1 MQRVRPHV
9 RGVRA
14 GLLAVLLTLAAF
26 SASASADED
35 SKIVIYD
42 EIFST
47 SGPVWIS
54 VSCLKVGCPGME
66 LVIWSDGVEE
76 SHEDPHLVQW
86 SGQVE
91 GNVSWQLLVD
101 SGTEANDLST
111 EVILSRMD
119 EWTEHADLPNIVPP
133 PGSQGEYPLINT
145 TSPCQLHFCGA
156 IDLLSEGVLYVGALE
171 NQSDK
176 DAVMVVGDPGDVI
189 LLNSL
194 RGPSEIRIEIW
205 QRGDESKS
213 LVDTI
218 ERTEMEHYFEYPT
231 QGELWVRLVHSAE
244 EDYSPYEFE
253 IIRYDDASE
262 APDGGELTNPWS
274 HGEALPFYGDSSLLY
289 HGHLAASD
297 SQGDSLLIASGA
309 KMVLEPFCS
318 FTDIVSVE
326 IVLHQ
331 MDGSSLAVGS
341 GCAEE
346 FETTEQTVSVEFG
359 LTTQGRTAAWSI
371 MLRSLEPGDGSLIG
385 DAPDAVW
392 ELEGLDSRWQVLS
405 LGAATIEGSL
415 DAFDTTDVFA
425 FSVIEENGSYVRVQR
440 IGDSSVIFT
449 LMTLDQET
457 GEVVNSTDGSMMIVQ
472 PGVHALRI
480 DWGQDMIQGEGTEE
494 YEFSLPYNGPYEPIE
509 DEFVDLSDRAR
520 GFYMFAGFML
530 LTPLMVVLWWNRAAI
545 FSGAPLASDIEEH
558 ERRRLRR
565 LRERLS
571 VALSAE
577 SIDEGEIEYSLKQLG
592 DSPWRA
598 VAQDWG
604 EPLLRHMTE
613 QVEICVWKISEGD
626 AVLLIGIRVSEVPW
640 EMAAMRI
647 HAPEGARV
655 GISSISPRRLFQE
668 DEIFLDTLSAGSRV
682 FLSLAL
688 EGSPTSL
695 GFQLSGLVAGEPLA
709 ATPNRALDWG
719 ESE

>member
-1 MQRVRPHV
+1 VQRVRPHV

>member
-1 MQRVRPHV
+1 M
-9 RGVRA
+9 A
-14 GLLAVLLTLAAF
+14 ALLALAAF
-26 SASASADED
+26 SASVSADED
-35 SKIVIYD
+35 SKVVLSD
-42 EIFST
+42 EEFST
-47 SGPVWIS
+47 SGPVWIG
-54 VSCLKVGCPGME
+54 VSCLKVGCQGME
-66 LVIWSDGVEE
+66 LVVWADGVEE
-76 SHEDPHLVQW
+76 RHEDPHLVEW
-86 SGQVE
+86 SGWVE

-101 SGTEANDLST
+101 SGTESGDLGT

-119 EWTEHADLPNIVPP
+119 EWTEHEDLPNIVPP
-133 PGSQGEYPLINT
+133 PGSQGEYPRINT
-145 TSPCQLHFCGA
+145 TSPCQLHSCAA

-176 DAVMVVGDPGDVI
+176 DAVMVVGDPGDVM

-194 RGPSEIRIEIW
+194 RGPSEIGIEIW
-205 QRGDESKS
+205 HRDEELKS

-218 ERTEMEHYFEYPT
+218 ERTEMGHYFEYPA
-231 QGELWVRLVHSAE
+231 QGELWIRLVHSAE
-244 EDYSPYEFE
+244 DDYSPYEFE
-253 IIRYDDASE
+253 IVRYDDDTE
-262 APDGGELTNPWS
+262 APGAGELSNPWS
-274 HGEALPFYGDSSLLY
+274 HGEALPFYGESSLLY

-309 KMVLEPFCS
+309 KMKLEPLCS

-346 FETTEQTVSVEFG
+346 FETTAQTVSVEFG

-371 MLRSLEPGDGSLIG
+371 MLKSLKPSDGALIG
-385 DAPDAVW
+385 DAPDMVW
-392 ELEGLDSRWQVLS
+392 ELGGPDFRWQVLS

-415 DAFDTTDVFA
+415 DVFDTTDVFA
-425 FSVIEENGSYVRVQR
+425 FSVTEENGSYVRIQR
-440 IGDSSVIFT
+440 IGDSPVTFT

-457 GEVVNSTDGSMMIVQ
+457 GEVVNSTDGSMMIVP
-472 PGVHALRI
+472 PGMHALMI
-480 DWGQDMIQGEGTEE
+480 EWGQGMGQAEGTGE
-494 YEFSLPYNGPYEPIE
+494 YQFSLPYNGPYEPVE
-509 DEFVDLSDRAR
+509 NEFVDLSHKAR

-530 LTPLMVVLWWNRAAI
+530 LTPLLMVLWWNRAAI
-545 FSGAPLASDIEEH
+545 FSGAPLASDIEKH

-565 LRERLS
+565 LRERLAE
-571 VALSAE
+571 ALSAE
-577 SIDEGEIEYSLKQLG
+577 SIDEREIEYSLKQLG

-598 VAQDWG
+598 VIQDWG

-613 QVEICVWKISEGD
+613 QVEICVWRISEGD
-626 AVLLIGIRVSEVPW
+626 AVLLLGIRVAEVPW
-640 EMAAMRI
+640 ELAAMRI
-647 HAPEGARV
+647 HAPEGAKV
-655 GISSISPRRLFQE
+655 GISSVSPSRLFQD

-688 EGSPTSL
+688 EGGPTSL
-695 GFQLSGLVAGEPLA
+695 GFQLSGLVGGEPLA

>member
-1 MQRVRPHV
+1 VQRVRPHV

-494 YEFSLPYNGPYEPIE
+494 YE
-509 DEFVDLSDRAR
+509 R
-520 GFYMFAGFML
+520 GRVRRPVRQGQR
-530 LTPLMVVLWWNRAAI
+530 VL
-545 FSGAPLASDIEEH
+545 H
-558 ERRRLRR
+558 VRRLH
-565 LRERLS
+565 
-571 VALSAE
+571 AA
-577 SIDEGEIEYSLKQLG
+577 
-592 DSPWRA
+592 DSSDGGA
-598 VAQDWG
+598 V
-604 EPLLRHMTE
+604 
-613 QVEICVWKISEGD
+613 VE
-626 AVLLIGIRVSEVPW
+626 
-640 EMAAMRI
+640 
-647 HAPEGARV
+647 
-655 GISSISPRRLFQE
+655 
-668 DEIFLDTLSAGSRV
+668 
-682 FLSLAL
+682 
-688 EGSPTSL
+688 
-695 GFQLSGLVAGEPLA
+695 
-709 ATPNRALDWG
+709 
-719 ESE
+719 

>member
-1 MQRVRPHV
+1 VQRVRPHV

-176 DAVMVVGDPGDVI
+176 DAVMVVGDPGDVM

-205 QRGDESKS
+205 QRGGESKS

>member
-1 MQRVRPHV
+1 M
-9 RGVRA
+9 A
-14 GLLAVLLTLAAF
+14 ALLALAAF
-26 SASASADED
+26 SASVSADDD
-35 SKIVIYD
+35 SKVVLSD
-42 EIFST
+42 GEFST
-47 SGPVWIS
+47 SGPVWIG
-54 VSCLKVGCPGME
+54 VSCLKVGCQGME
-66 LVIWSDGVEE
+66 LVVWADGVEE
-76 SHEDPHLVQW
+76 RHEDPHLVEW
-86 SGQVE
+86 SGWVE

-101 SGTEANDLST
+101 SGTESGDLGT

-119 EWTEHADLPNIVPP
+119 EWTEHEDLPNIVPP
-133 PGSQGEYPLINT
+133 PGSQGEYPRINT
-145 TSPCQLHFCGA
+145 TSPCQLHLCDA

-176 DAVMVVGDPGDVI
+176 DAVMVVGDLGDVM

-194 RGPSEIRIEIW
+194 RGPSEIGIEIW
-205 QRGDESKS
+205 HRDDESKS

-218 ERTEMEHYFEYPT
+218 ERTEMGHYFEYPA
-231 QGELWVRLVHSAE
+231 QGELWIRLVHSAE
-244 EDYSPYEFE
+244 DDYSPYEFE
-253 IIRYDDASE
+253 IVRYDDDTE
-262 APDGGELTNPWS
+262 APGAGELSNPWS

-309 KMVLEPFCS
+309 KMKLEPFCS

-346 FETTEQTVSVEFG
+346 FETTAQTVSVEFG

-371 MLRSLEPGDGSLIG
+371 MLKSLKPSDGALIG
-385 DAPDAVW
+385 DAPDMVW
-392 ELEGLDSRWQVLS
+392 ELGGPDSRWQVLS

-415 DAFDTTDVFA
+415 DVFDTTDVFA
-425 FSVIEENGSYVRVQR
+425 FSVTEENGSYVRIQR
-440 IGDSSVIFT
+440 IGDSPVTFT

-457 GEVVNSTDGSMMIVQ
+457 GEVVNFTDGSMMIVP
-472 PGVHALRI
+472 PGMHALMI
-480 DWGQDMIQGEGTEE
+480 EWGQGMGQAEGTGE
-494 YEFSLPYNGPYEPIE
+494 YQFSLPYNGPYEPVE
-509 DEFVDLSDRAR
+509 NEFVDLSHKAR

-530 LTPLMVVLWWNRAAI
+530 LTPLLMVLWWNRAAI
-545 FSGAPLASDIEEH
+545 FSGAPLASDIEKH

-565 LRERLS
+565 LRERLAE
-571 VALSAE
+571 ALSAE

-598 VAQDWG
+598 VIQDWG

-613 QVEICVWKISEGD
+613 QVEICVWRISEGD
-626 AVLLIGIRVSEVPW
+626 AVLLLGIRVAEAPW
-640 EMAAMRI
+640 ELAAMRI
-647 HAPEGARV
+647 HAPEGAKV
-655 GISSISPRRLFQE
+655 GISSVSPSRLFQD

-688 EGSPTSL
+688 EGGPTSL
-695 GFQLSGLVAGEPLA
+695 GFQLSGLVGGDPLA

>member
-9 RGVRA
+9 RGVSA
-14 GLLAVLLTLAAF
+14 GLLAMLLTLAAF
-26 SASASADED
+26 SISVSAEED
-35 SKIVIYD
+35 SQIVIND
-42 EIFST
+42 ETFST

-76 SHEDPHLVQW
+76 SHEDPHLVEW
-86 SGQVE
+86 SGWVE

-119 EWTEHADLPNIVPP
+119 EWTEYTDLPNIVPP
-133 PGSQGEYPLINT
+133 PGGQGEYPLINT

-176 DAVMVVGDPGDVI
+176 DAVMIVGDPGDVV

-194 RGPSEIRIEIW
+194 RGPSEIHIEIW
-205 QRGDESKS
+205 QRGEELKS

-218 ERTEMEHYFEYPT
+218 ERTDMEHYFEYPT
-231 QGELWVRLVHSAE
+231 QGELWIRLVHSAE

-253 IIRYDDASE
+253 IIRYDDDSE

-274 HGEALPFYGDSSLLY
+274 HGEALPFYGESSLLY

-309 KMVLEPFCS
+309 KMMLEPFCS
-318 FTDIVSVE
+318 FTDIVSVG

-341 GCAEE
+341 DCAEE
-346 FETTEQTVSVEFG
+346 FETTEQTISVEFR
-359 LTTQGRTAAWSI
+359 LTTQDRTAAWSI
-371 MLRSLEPGDGSLIG
+371 MLKSLEPGDGSLIG
-385 DAPDAVW
+385 DAPDVVW
-392 ELEGLDSRWQVLS
+392 ELGGPDSRWQVLN
-405 LGAATIEGSL
+405 LEATVIKGSL
-415 DAFDTTDVFA
+415 DVYDTTDVFA
-425 FSVIEENGSYVRVQR
+425 FSVTEENGSYVRVQR
-440 IGDSSVIFT
+440 MGDSFAIFT

-457 GEVVNSTDGSMMIVQ
+457 GEVVNSTDGSMMIV
-472 PGVHALRI
+472 PSGVHALRI
-480 DWGQDMIQGEGTEE
+480 DWGQSMGQGESTG

-509 DEFVDLSDRAR
+509 DQFVDLSDRAS

-571 VALSAE
+571 EALSAE

-613 QVEICVWKISEGD
+613 QVEICVWKIREGD
-626 AVLLIGIRVSEVPW
+626 AVLLIGIRVAEVPW
-640 EMAAMRI
+640 ELAAMRI
-647 HAPEGARV
+647 HAPEGAKV
-655 GISSISPRRLFQE
+655 GISSISPSRLFQE

>member
-1 MQRVRPHV
+1 L
-9 RGVRA
+9 A
-14 GLLAVLLTLAAF
+14 ALLALAAF
-26 SASASADED
+26 SASVSADDD
-35 SKIVIYD
+35 SKVVLSD
-42 EIFST
+42 GEFST
-47 SGPVWIS
+47 SGPVWIG
-54 VSCLKVGCPGME
+54 VSCLKVGCQGME
-66 LVIWSDGVEE
+66 LVVWADGVEE
-76 SHEDPHLVQW
+76 RHEDPHLVEW
-86 SGQVE
+86 SGWVE

-101 SGTEANDLST
+101 SGTESGDLGT

-119 EWTEHADLPNIVPP
+119 EWTEHEDLPNIVPP
-133 PGSQGEYPLINT
+133 PGSQGEYPRINT
-145 TSPCQLHFCGA
+145 TSPCQLHSCAA

-176 DAVMVVGDPGDVI
+176 DAIMVVGDPGDVM

-194 RGPSEIRIEIW
+194 RGPSEIGVEIW
-205 QRGDESKS
+205 HRDEELKS

-218 ERTEMEHYFEYPT
+218 ERAEMGHYFEYPT
-231 QGELWVRLVHSAE
+231 QGDLWIRLVHSAE
-244 EDYSPYEFE
+244 DDYSPYEFE
-253 IIRYDDASE
+253 IVRYDDDTE
-262 APDGGELTNPWS
+262 APGAGELSNPWS
-274 HGEALPFYGDSSLLY
+274 HGEALPFYGESSLLY

-309 KMVLEPFCS
+309 KMKLEPLCS

-331 MDGSSLAVGS
+331 MDGSSLAIGS

-371 MLRSLEPGDGSLIG
+371 MLRSLEAGDGSLIG

-392 ELEGLDSRWQVLS
+392 ELGGPDSRWQVLS
-405 LGAATIEGSL
+405 LEAATIGGSL
-415 DAFDTTDVFA
+415 DASDTTDVFA
-425 FSVIEENGSYVRVQR
+425 FSVTEENGSYVRVQK
-440 IGDSSVIFT
+440 IGDSPVTFT

-457 GEVVNSTDGSMMIVQ
+457 GEVVNSTDGSMMIV
-472 PGVHALRI
+472 PLGVHALKI
-480 DWGQDMIQGEGTEE
+480 DWGQDIGQGEGTGE
-494 YEFSLPYNGPYEPIE
+494 YEFSLPYNGPYEPVE
-509 DEFVDLSDRAR
+509 NEFVDMSHEAR

-530 LTPLMVVLWWNRAAI
+530 LTPLLMVLWWNRAAI

-565 LRERLS
+565 LRERLA

-577 SIDEGEIEYSLKQLG
+577 SIDEREIEYSLKQLG

-598 VAQDWG
+598 VIQDWG

-613 QVEICVWKISEGD
+613 QVEICVWRISEGD
-626 AVLLIGIRVSEVPW
+626 AVLLLGIRVAEVPW
-640 EMAAMRI
+640 ELAAMRI
-647 HAPEGARV
+647 HAPEGAKV
-655 GISSISPRRLFQE
+655 GISSVSPSRLFQD

-688 EGSPTSL
+688 EGGPTSL
-695 GFQLSGLVAGEPLA
+695 GFQLSGLVGGEPLA

>member
-1 MQRVRPHV
+1 M
-9 RGVRA
+9 A
-14 GLLAVLLTLAAF
+14 ALLALAAF
-26 SASASADED
+26 SASVSADED
-35 SKIVIYD
+35 SRVVLSD
-42 EIFST
+42 EAFST

-54 VSCLKVGCPGME
+54 VSCLKVGCLGME
-66 LVIWSDGVEE
+66 LVVWTDGVEE
-76 SHEDPHLVQW
+76 SHEDSHLVEW
-86 SGQVE
+86 SGWVG

-101 SGTEANDLST
+101 SGTGSGDLRT

-119 EWTEHADLPNIVPP
+119 EWTEHDDLPNIVPP
-133 PGSQGEYPLINT
+133 PGSQGEYPRINT
-145 TSPCQLHFCGA
+145 ASPCQLHFCAA
-156 IDLLSEGVLYVGALE
+156 IDLISEGVLYVGALE

-176 DAVMVVGDPGDVI
+176 DAVMVVGDPGDVM

-194 RGPSEIRIEIW
+194 RGPSEIGIEIW
-205 QRGDESKS
+205 HRGEESKS

-218 ERTEMEHYFEYPT
+218 ERTEMGHYFEYPA
-231 QGELWVRLVHSAE
+231 QGELWIRLVHSGE

-253 IIRYDDASE
+253 IVRYDDDTE
-262 APDGGELTNPWS
+262 APDAGELSNPWS

-297 SQGDSLLIASGA
+297 SQGDSLLITSGA
-309 KMVLEPFCS
+309 KMMLEPFCS

-341 GCAEE
+341 GCADE

-359 LTTQGRTAAWSI
+359 LTTQGRTAAWTI

-385 DAPDAVW
+385 DAPDVVW
-392 ELEGLDSRWQVLS
+392 ELGGPDSRWQVLS
-405 LGAATIEGSL
+405 LGAATIRGSL
-415 DAFDTTDVFA
+415 RPGDTTDVFA
-425 FSVIEENGSYVRVQR
+425 FSITEENGSYVRIDR
-440 IGDSSVIFT
+440 IGDYSATFT
-449 LMTLDQET
+449 LMTLDQGT
-457 GEVVNSTDGSMMIVQ
+457 GEVVNSTGGSMMIVP
-472 PGVHALRI
+472 PGTHAL
-480 DWGQDMIQGEGTEE
+480 MIEGEGTME
-494 YEFSLPYNGPYEPIE
+494 YQFSLPYNGPYEPVE
-509 DEFVDLSDRAR
+509 NEFVDLSDRAR
-520 GFYMFAGFML
+520 GFYLFAGFML
-530 LTPLMVVLWWNRAAI
+530 LTPLMMVLWWNRAAI

-565 LRERLS
+565 LRERLAE
-571 VALSAE
+571 ALSAE

-598 VAQDWG
+598 VVQDWG

-613 QVEICVWKISEGD
+613 QVEICVWRISEGD
-626 AVLLIGIRVSEVPW
+626 AVLLLGIRVAEVPW
-640 EMAAMRI
+640 ELAAMRI
-647 HAPEGARV
+647 HAPEGAKV
-655 GISSISPRRLFQE
+655 GISSVSPSRLFQD

-688 EGSPTSL
+688 EGAPTSL
-695 GFQLSGLVAGEPLA
+695 GFQLSGLVGGEPLA

>member
-1 MQRVRPHV
+1 M
-9 RGVRA
+9 A
-14 GLLAVLLTLAAF
+14 ALLALAAF
-26 SASASADED
+26 SASVSADDD
-35 SKIVIYD
+35 SKVVLSD
-42 EIFST
+42 EEFST
-47 SGPVWIS
+47 SGPVWIG
-54 VSCLKVGCPGME
+54 VSCLKVGCQGME
-66 LVIWSDGVEE
+66 LVVWADGVEE
-76 SHEDPHLVQW
+76 RHEDPHLVEW
-86 SGQVE
+86 SGWVE

-101 SGTEANDLST
+101 SGTESGDLGT

-119 EWTEHADLPNIVPP
+119 EWTEHEDLPNIVPP
-133 PGSQGEYPLINT
+133 PGSQGEYPRINT
-145 TSPCQLHFCGA
+145 TSPCQLHSCAA

-176 DAVMVVGDPGDVI
+176 DAVMVVGDPGDVM

-194 RGPSEIRIEIW
+194 RGPSEIGVEIW
-205 QRGDESKS
+205 HRDEELKS

-218 ERTEMEHYFEYPT
+218 ERAEMGHYFEYPT
-231 QGELWVRLVHSAE
+231 QGDLWIRLVHSAE
-244 EDYSPYEFE
+244 DDYSPYEFE
-253 IIRYDDASE
+253 IVRYDDDTE
-262 APDGGELTNPWS
+262 APGAGELSNPWS

-309 KMVLEPFCS
+309 KMKLEPFCS

-346 FETTEQTVSVEFG
+346 FETTAQTVSVEFG

-371 MLRSLEPGDGSLIG
+371 MLKSLKPSDGALIG
-385 DAPDAVW
+385 DAPDMVW
-392 ELEGLDSRWQVLS
+392 ELGGPDFRWQVLS

-415 DAFDTTDVFA
+415 DVFDTTDVFA
-425 FSVIEENGSYVRVQR
+425 FSVTEENGSYVRIQR
-440 IGDSSVIFT
+440 IGDSPVTFT

-457 GEVVNSTDGSMMIVQ
+457 GEVVNSTDGSMMIVP
-472 PGVHALRI
+472 PGMHALMI
-480 DWGQDMIQGEGTEE
+480 EWGQGMGQAEGTGE
-494 YEFSLPYNGPYEPIE
+494 YQFSLPYNGPYEPVE
-509 DEFVDLSDRAR
+509 NEFVDLSHKAR

-530 LTPLMVVLWWNRAAI
+530 LTPLLMVLWWNRAAI
-545 FSGAPLASDIEEH
+545 FSGAPLASDIEKH

-565 LRERLS
+565 LRERLAE
-571 VALSAE
+571 ALSAE
-577 SIDEGEIEYSLKQLG
+577 SIDEREIEYSLKQLG

-598 VAQDWG
+598 VIQDWG

-613 QVEICVWKISEGD
+613 QVEICVWRISEGD
-626 AVLLIGIRVSEVPW
+626 AVLLLGIRVAEVPW
-640 EMAAMRI
+640 ELAAMRI
-647 HAPEGARV
+647 HAPEGAKV
-655 GISSISPRRLFQE
+655 GISSVSPSRLFQD

-688 EGSPTSL
+688 EGGPTNL
-695 GFQLSGLVAGEPLA
+695 GFQLSGLVGGEPLA

>member
-1 MQRVRPHV
+1 MT
-9 RGVRA
+9 A
-14 GLLAVLLTLAAF
+14 LLALAAF
-26 SASASADED
+26 SASVGADED
-35 SKIVIYD
+35 PRVVLRD
-42 EIFST
+42 EAFST
-47 SGPVWIS
+47 SGPVWIGI
-54 VSCLKVGCPGME
+54 SCLKVGCQGME
-66 LVIWSDGVEE
+66 LVVWADGVEE
-76 SHEDPHLVQW
+76 SHEDPHLVEW
-86 SGQVE
+86 SGWVE

-101 SGTEANDLST
+101 SGTESGDLGA

-119 EWTEHADLPNIVPP
+119 EWTEHDDLPNIVPP
-133 PGSQGEYPLINT
+133 PGSPGEYPQINT
-145 TSPCQLHFCGA
+145 TSPCQLHLCTA

-176 DAVMVVGDPGDVI
+176 DAVMVVGDHGDVM

-194 RGPSEIRIEIW
+194 RGPGEISIEIW
-205 QRGDESKS
+205 HRGEESKS

-218 ERTEMEHYFEYPT
+218 ERTEMGHYFEYPA
-231 QGELWVRLVHSAE
+231 QGELWIRLVHSVE

-253 IIRYDDASE
+253 IVRYDDDTE
-262 APDGGELTNPWS
+262 APDAGELSNPWS

-297 SQGDSLLIASGA
+297 SQGDSLLITSGA
-309 KMVLEPFCS
+309 KMMLEPFCS

-331 MDGSSLAVGS
+331 MDGSSLPVES
-341 GCAEE
+341 GCADE

-359 LTTQGRTAAWSI
+359 LTTQGRTAAWTI
-371 MLRSLEPGDGSLIG
+371 MLRSLKPGDGSLIG

-392 ELEGLDSRWQVLS
+392 EQGGPDSRWQVLS

-415 DAFDTTDVFA
+415 DVSDTTDVFA
-425 FSVIEENGSYVRVQR
+425 FSVTEENGSYVRVQR
-440 IGDSSVIFT
+440 IGDSPVTFT

-457 GEVVNSTDGSMMIVQ
+457 GEVVNSTDGSMMIVP
-472 PGVHALRI
+472 PGMHALIIER
-480 DWGQDMIQGEGTEE
+480 GQGMGQTEGTGE
-494 YEFSLPYNGPYEPIE
+494 YQFSLPYNGPYEPFE
-509 DEFVDLSDRAR
+509 NEFVDLSDRAR

-530 LTPLMVVLWWNRAAI
+530 LTPLLVVLWWNRAAI

-565 LRERLS
+565 LRERLAE
-571 VALSAE
+571 ALSAE
-577 SIDEGEIEYSLKQLG
+577 SIDEGGIEYSLKQLG

-613 QVEICVWKISEGD
+613 QVEICVWRISEGD
-626 AVLLIGIRVSEVPW
+626 AVLLLGIRVAEVPW
-640 EMAAMRI
+640 ELAAMRI
-647 HAPEGARV
+647 HSPEGAKV
-655 GISSISPRRLFQE
+655 GISSVSPSRLFQD

-688 EGSPTSL
+688 EGGPTSL
-695 GFQLSGLVAGEPLA
+695 GFQLSGLVGGEPLA

>member
-1 MQRVRPHV
+1 MQPGRPHM

-14 GLLAVLLTLAAF
+14 GLLAALLALAAF
-26 SASASADED
+26 SASVSADDD
-35 SKIVIYD
+35 SKVVLSD
-42 EIFST
+42 GEFST
-47 SGPVWIS
+47 SGPVWIG
-54 VSCLKVGCPGME
+54 VSCLKVGCQGME
-66 LVIWSDGVEE
+66 LVVWADGVEE
-76 SHEDPHLVQW
+76 RHEDPHLVEW
-86 SGQVE
+86 SGWVE

-101 SGTEANDLST
+101 SGTESGDLGT

-119 EWTEHADLPNIVPP
+119 EWTEHEDLPNIVPP
-133 PGSQGEYPLINT
+133 PGSQGEYPRINT
-145 TSPCQLHFCGA
+145 TSPCQLHSCAA

-176 DAVMVVGDPGDVI
+176 DAIMVVGDPGDVM

-194 RGPSEIRIEIW
+194 RGPSEIGVEIW
-205 QRGDESKS
+205 HRDEELKS

-218 ERTEMEHYFEYPT
+218 ERAEMGHYFEYPT
-231 QGELWVRLVHSAE
+231 QGDLWIRLVHSAE
-244 EDYSPYEFE
+244 DDYSPYEFE
-253 IIRYDDASE
+253 IVRYDDDTE
-262 APDGGELTNPWS
+262 APGAGELSNPWS
-274 HGEALPFYGDSSLLY
+274 HGEALPFYGESSLLY

-309 KMVLEPFCS
+309 KMKLEPFCS

-371 MLRSLEPGDGSLIG
+371 MLRSLEAGDGSLIG

-392 ELEGLDSRWQVLS
+392 ELGGPDSRWQVLS
-405 LGAATIEGSL
+405 LEAAIIGGSL
-415 DAFDTTDVFA
+415 DDFDTTDVFA
-425 FSVIEENGSYVRVQR
+425 FSVTEENGSYVRVQK
-440 IGDSSVIFT
+440 IGDSPVTFT

-457 GEVVNSTDGSMMIVQ
+457 GEVVNSTDGSMMIV
-472 PGVHALRI
+472 PLGVHALKI
-480 DWGQDMIQGEGTEE
+480 DWGQGIGQGEGTGE
-494 YEFSLPYNGPYEPIE
+494 YEFSLPYNGPYEPVE
-509 DEFVDLSDRAR
+509 NEFVDMSHEAR

-530 LTPLMVVLWWNRAAI
+530 LTPLLMVLWWNRAAI

-565 LRERLS
+565 LRERLA

-598 VAQDWG
+598 VVQDWG

-613 QVEICVWKISEGD
+613 QVEICVWRISEGD
-626 AVLLIGIRVSEVPW
+626 AVLLIGIRVADVPW
-640 EMAAMRI
+640 ELAAMRI
-647 HAPEGARV
+647 HAPEGAKV
-655 GISSISPRRLFQE
+655 GISSVSPSRLFQD
-668 DEIFLDTLSAGSRV
+668 DEIFLDTLSEGSRV

-695 GFQLSGLVAGEPLA
+695 GFQLSGLVGGEPLA

>member
-1 MQRVRPHV
+1 M
-9 RGVRA
+9 A
-14 GLLAVLLTLAAF
+14 ALLALAAF
-26 SASASADED
+26 SASVSADED
-35 SKIVIYD
+35 SRVVLSD
-42 EIFST
+42 EAFST

-66 LVIWSDGVEE
+66 LVVWADGVEE
-76 SHEDPHLVQW
+76 SHEDSHLVEW
-86 SGQVE
+86 SGWVE

-101 SGTEANDLST
+101 SGTGSGDLRT

-119 EWTEHADLPNIVPP
+119 EWTEHDDLPNIVPP
-133 PGSQGEYPLINT
+133 PGSQGEYPRINT
-145 TSPCQLHFCGA
+145 ASPCQLHFCGA
-156 IDLLSEGVLYVGALE
+156 IDLISEGVLYVGALE

-176 DAVMVVGDPGDVI
+176 DAVMVVGDPGDVM

-194 RGPSEIRIEIW
+194 RGPSEIGIEIW
-205 QRGDESKS
+205 HRGEESKS

-218 ERTEMEHYFEYPT
+218 ERTEMGHYFEYPA
-231 QGELWVRLVHSAE
+231 QGELWIRLVHSAE

-253 IIRYDDASE
+253 IVRYDDDTE
-262 APDGGELTNPWS
+262 APDAGELSNPWS

-309 KMVLEPFCS
+309 KMMLEPFCS

-341 GCAEE
+341 GCADE

-359 LTTQGRTAAWSI
+359 LTTQGRTAAWTI

-385 DAPDAVW
+385 DAPDVVW
-392 ELEGLDSRWQVLS
+392 ELGGPDSRWQVLS
-405 LGAATIEGSL
+405 LGAATIRGSL
-415 DAFDTTDVFA
+415 RPGDTTDVFA
-425 FSVIEENGSYVRVQR
+425 FSITEENGSYVRIDR
-440 IGDSSVIFT
+440 IGDYSATFT
-449 LMTLDQET
+449 LMTLDQGT
-457 GEVVNSTDGSMMIVQ
+457 GEVVNSTGGSMMIVP
-472 PGVHALRI
+472 PGTHAL
-480 DWGQDMIQGEGTEE
+480 MIEGEGTME
-494 YEFSLPYNGPYEPIE
+494 YQFSLPYNGPYEPVE
-509 DEFVDLSDRAR
+509 NEFVDLSDRAR
-520 GFYMFAGFML
+520 GFYLFAGFML
-530 LTPLMVVLWWNRAAI
+530 LTPLMMVLWWNRAAI

-565 LRERLS
+565 LRERLAE
-571 VALSAE
+571 ALSAE

-598 VAQDWG
+598 VVQDWG

-613 QVEICVWKISEGD
+613 QVEICVWRISEGD
-626 AVLLIGIRVSEVPW
+626 AVLLLGIRVAEVPW
-640 EMAAMRI
+640 ELAAMRI
-647 HAPEGARV
+647 HAPEGAKV
-655 GISSISPRRLFQE
+655 GISSVSPSRLFQD

-688 EGSPTSL
+688 EGDPTSL
-695 GFQLSGLVAGEPLA
+695 GFQLSGLVGGEPLA

>member
-1 MQRVRPHV
+1 M
-9 RGVRA
+9 
-14 GLLAVLLTLAAF
+14 LLALAAF
-26 SASASADED
+26 NASVSADED
-35 SKIVIYD
+35 SKIVLND

-66 LVIWSDGVEE
+66 LVIWSNGVEE
-76 SHEDPHLVQW
+76 SHEDPHLVEW
-86 SGQVE
+86 SGWVE

-101 SGTEANDLST
+101 SGTEAKDLST
-111 EVILSRMD
+111 EVILSRID
-119 EWTEHADLPNIVPP
+119 EWTEHDDLPNIVPS

-145 TSPCQLHFCGA
+145 TSPCQLHFCDA

-176 DAVMVVGDPGDVI
+176 DAIMVVGDPGDVM

-205 QRGDESKS
+205 QRGEESKS
-213 LVDTI
+213 LMDTI
-218 ERTEMEHYFEYPT
+218 ERTEMGHYFEYPA
-231 QGELWVRLVHSAE
+231 QGELWIRLVHSAE

-253 IIRYDDASE
+253 IIRYDDDSE
-262 APDGGELTNPWS
+262 APNGGELSNPWS

-309 KMVLEPFCS
+309 KMMLEPFCS

-326 IVLHQ
+326 IMLHQ
-331 MDGSSLAVGS
+331 MDGSRLAVDS

-371 MLRSLEPGDGSLIG
+371 MLISLEPGDGSLIG

-392 ELEGLDSRWQVLS
+392 ELGGPDSRWQVLS
-405 LGAATIEGSL
+405 LGAATIGGSL

-425 FSVIEENGSYVRVQR
+425 FSVTEENGSYVRVQR
-440 IGDSSVIFT
+440 IGESPVTFT
-449 LMTLDQET
+449 LMALNQET
-457 GEVVNSTDGSMMIVQ
+457 GEVVNSTDGSMMIVP
-472 PGVHALRI
+472 PGVHALRV
-480 DWGQDMIQGEGTEE
+480 DWGSGMGQGEGTGE
-494 YEFSLPYNGPYEPIE
+494 YQFSLPYNGPYEPIK

-520 GFYMFAGFML
+520 GFYMFAGFLL

-571 VALSAE
+571 EALSAE

-598 VAQDWG
+598 VSQDWG

-626 AVLLIGIRVSEVPW
+626 AVLLLGIRVAEVPW
-640 EMAAMRI
+640 ELAAMRI
-647 HAPEGARV
+647 HAPEGAKV
-655 GISSISPRRLFQE
+655 GISSISPRRLFQD

-688 EGSPTSL
+688 EGNPTSL
-695 GFQLSGLVAGEPLA
+695 GFQLSGLVGGEPLA
-709 ATPNRALDWG
+709 ATPNRALDWRG
-719 ESE
+719 SE

>member
-176 DAVMVVGDPGDVI
+176 DAVMVVGDPGDVM

-205 QRGDESKS
+205 QRGGESKS

-415 DAFDTTDVFA
+415 VAFDTTDVFA

-480 DWGQDMIQGEGTEE
+480 DWGQGMIQGEGTEE

-640 EMAAMRI
+640 ELAAMRI

>member
-1 MQRVRPHV
+1 L
-9 RGVRA
+9 A
-14 GLLAVLLTLAAF
+14 ALLALAAF
-26 SASASADED
+26 NASVSADEN
-35 SKIVIYD
+35 SGVVLRD
-42 EIFST
+42 EAFST
-47 SGPVWIS
+47 SGPVWIG

-66 LVIWSDGVEE
+66 LVVWADGIEE
-76 SHEDPHLVQW
+76 SHEDPHLVEW
-86 SGQVE
+86 SGWVE
-91 GNVSWQLLVD
+91 SNVSWQLLVD
-101 SGTEANDLST
+101 SGTESGDLGT
-111 EVILSRMD
+111 EVILSWMD
-119 EWTEHADLPNIVPP
+119 EWTEHDDLPNIVPP
-133 PGSQGEYPLINT
+133 PGSPGEYPQINT
-145 TSPCQLHFCGA
+145 TSPCQLHLCSA
-156 IDLLSEGVLYVGALE
+156 IDLISEGVLYVGALE

-176 DAVMVVGDPGDVI
+176 DAVMVIGDPGDVM

-194 RGPSEIRIEIW
+194 RGPSEISIEIW
-205 QRGDESKS
+205 HRGEESKS

-218 ERTEMEHYFEYPT
+218 ERTEMGHYFEYPA
-231 QGELWVRLVHSAE
+231 QGELWIRLVHSAE

-253 IIRYDDASE
+253 IVRYDDDTE
-262 APDGGELTNPWS
+262 APDEGELSNPWS

-309 KMVLEPFCS
+309 KMMLEPFCS

-331 MDGSSLAVGS
+331 MDGSSLAVTS
-341 GCAEE
+341 GCADE
-346 FETTEQTVSVEFG
+346 FETTDQTVSVEFG
-359 LTTQGRTAAWSI
+359 LTTQGRTAAWTI
-371 MLRSLEPGDGSLIG
+371 MLRSLGPSDGSLIG

-392 ELEGLDSRWQVLS
+392 GQGGPDSRWQVLS

-415 DAFDTTDVFA
+415 DVSDTTDVFA
-425 FSVIEENGSYVRVQR
+425 FLVAEENGSYVRVQR
-440 IGDSSVIFT
+440 IGDSPVTFT

-457 GEVVNSTDGSMMIVQ
+457 GEVVNSTDGSMMIVP
-472 PGVHALRI
+472 PGVHALGI
-480 DWGQDMIQGEGTEE
+480 DWGQGMDQGEGAE
-494 YEFSLPYNGPYEPIE
+494 YEFSLPYNGPYEPVE
-509 DEFVDLSDRAR
+509 NEFVDLSHRAR

-530 LTPLMVVLWWNRAAI
+530 LTPLLVVLWWNRAAI

-565 LRERLS
+565 LRERLAE
-571 VALSAE
+571 ALSAE

-598 VAQDWG
+598 VVQDWG

-613 QVEICVWKISEGD
+613 QVEICVWRVSEGD
-626 AVLLIGIRVSEVPW
+626 AVLLLGIRVAEVPW
-640 EMAAMRI
+640 ELAAMRI
-647 HAPEGARV
+647 HAPEGAKV
-655 GISSISPRRLFQE
+655 DISSVSPSRLFQG

-688 EGSPTSL
+688 EGGPTSL
-695 GFQLSGLVAGEPLA
+695 GFQLSGLVGGEPLA

>member
-1 MQRVRPHV
+1 M

-14 GLLAVLLTLAAF
+14 GLLAALLALTAF
-26 SASASADED
+26 SASVGANED
-35 SKIVIYD
+35 SKVVLSD
-42 EIFST
+42 DVLNT
-47 SGPVWIS
+47 SGPVWIG
-54 VSCLKVGCPGME
+54 VSCLKVSCHGME
-66 LVIWSDGVEE
+66 LVVWADGVEE
-76 SHEDPHLVQW
+76 SHEDPHLVEW
-86 SGQVE
+86 SGWVE
-91 GNVSWQLLVD
+91 GYVSWQLLVD
-101 SGTEANDLST
+101 SGTESGDLGT

-119 EWTEHADLPNIVPP
+119 EWTEHEDLPNIVPP
-133 PGSQGEYPLINT
+133 PGNQGEYPQINT
-145 TSPCQLHFCGA
+145 TSPCQLHICAA

-176 DAVMVVGDPGDVI
+176 DAVMVVGDSGDVM

-194 RGPSEIRIEIW
+194 RGPGEIGIEIW
-205 QRGDESKS
+205 HRGEELKS

-218 ERTEMEHYFEYPT
+218 ERAEMPHYFEYPA
-231 QGELWVRLVHSAE
+231 QGELWIRLVHSVE
-244 EDYSPYEFE
+244 EGYSPYEFE
-253 IIRYDDASE
+253 IIRYDDDNE
-262 APDGGELTNPWS
+262 APDGGELSNPWS

-309 KMVLEPFCS
+309 KMKLEPFCS
-318 FTDIVSVE
+318 FTSNVSVE

-331 MDGSSLAVGS
+331 MDGSSLSVGND
-341 GCAEE
+341 CAEE

-371 MLRSLEPGDGSLIG
+371 MLKSLEPSDGTLIG

-392 ELEGLDSRWQVLS
+392 EPGGLNSRWQVLNLS
-405 LGAATIEGSL
+405 TTTIRGSL
-415 DAFDTTDVFA
+415 QPNDVTDVFA
-425 FSVIEENGSYVRVQR
+425 FSVTEDNGSYVRIDR
-440 IGDSSVIFT
+440 IGDYAATFT

-457 GEVVNSTDGSMMIVQ
+457 GEIMNSTDGSMMIVP
-472 PGVHALRI
+472 PGIHAL
-480 DWGQDMIQGEGTEE
+480 MIEGEDVVE
-494 YEFSLPYNGPYEPIE
+494 YRFSMPYNGPYEPNE
-509 DEFVDLSDRAR
+509 YVFVDLSDRAS
-520 GFYMFAGFML
+520 GFYKFAGFML
-530 LTPLMVVLWWNRAAI
+530 LTPLLIVLWWNRAAI
-545 FSGAPLASDIEEH
+545 FKGAPLDSDIEEH

-565 LRERLS
+565 LRERLAE
-571 VALSAE
+571 ALSAE
-577 SIDEGEIEYSLKQLG
+577 SMDEGEIEYSLKQLG

-613 QVEICVWKISEGD
+613 QVEICVWRISDGD
-626 AVLLIGIRVSEVPW
+626 AVLLLGIRVAEVPW
-640 EMAAMRI
+640 ELAAMRI
-647 HAPEGARV
+647 HAPEGAKVR
-655 GISSISPRRLFQE
+655 ISSVSPSRLFQD
-668 DEIFLDTLSAGSRV
+668 DEIFLDTLSAGSKV

-695 GFQLSGLVAGEPLA
+695 GFQLSGLVGGEPLA

>member
-176 DAVMVVGDPGDVI
+176 DAVMVVGDPGDVM

-205 QRGDESKS
+205 QRGGESKS

-415 DAFDTTDVFA
+415 VAFDTTDVFA

-480 DWGQDMIQGEGTEE
+480 DWGQGMIQGEGTEE

>member
-1 MQRVRPHV
+1 
-9 RGVRA
+9 
-14 GLLAVLLTLAAF
+14 
-26 SASASADED
+26 
-35 SKIVIYD
+35 
-42 EIFST
+42 
-47 SGPVWIS
+47 
-54 VSCLKVGCPGME
+54 
-66 LVIWSDGVEE
+66 
-76 SHEDPHLVQW
+76 
-86 SGQVE
+86 
-91 GNVSWQLLVD
+91 
-101 SGTEANDLST
+101 
-111 EVILSRMD
+111 
-119 EWTEHADLPNIVPP
+119 
-133 PGSQGEYPLINT
+133 
-145 TSPCQLHFCGA
+145 
-156 IDLLSEGVLYVGALE
+156 
-171 NQSDK
+171 
-176 DAVMVVGDPGDVI
+176 
-189 LLNSL
+189 
-194 RGPSEIRIEIW
+194 
-205 QRGDESKS
+205 
-213 LVDTI
+213 
-218 ERTEMEHYFEYPT
+218 
-231 QGELWVRLVHSAE
+231 
-244 EDYSPYEFE
+244 
-253 IIRYDDASE
+253 
-262 APDGGELTNPWS
+262 
-274 HGEALPFYGDSSLLY
+274 
-289 HGHLAASD
+289 
-297 SQGDSLLIASGA
+297 
-309 KMVLEPFCS
+309 
-318 FTDIVSVE
+318 
-326 IVLHQ
+326 
-331 MDGSSLAVGS
+331 
-341 GCAEE
+341 
-346 FETTEQTVSVEFG
+346 
-359 LTTQGRTAAWSI
+359 
-371 MLRSLEPGDGSLIG
+371 
-385 DAPDAVW
+385 AVW

>member
-176 DAVMVVGDPGDVI
+176 DAVMVVGDPGDVV

-205 QRGDESKS
+205 QRGGESKS

-480 DWGQDMIQGEGTEE
+480 DWGQGMSHGEGTEE

-640 EMAAMRI
+640 ELAAMRI

-655 GISSISPRRLFQE
+655 GISSISPSRLFQE

-709 ATPNRALDWG
+709 ATPNRALDWD

>member
-1 MQRVRPHV
+1 M
-9 RGVRA
+9 RGVRT
-14 GLLAVLLTLAAF
+14 GLLAMLLTLAAF
-26 SASASADED
+26 SASVSADED
-35 SKIVIYD
+35 SRIVLSD
-42 EIFST
+42 EISST
-47 SGPVWIS
+47 SGPVWVS
-54 VSCLKVGCPGME
+54 VSCMKVGCPGME

-76 SHEDPHLVQW
+76 RHEDPHLVEW
-86 SGQVE
+86 SGWVE
-91 GNVSWQLLVD
+91 GNVSWQILVD

-119 EWTEHADLPNIVPP
+119 EWTEHDDLPNIVPS

-145 TSPCQLHFCGA
+145 TSPCQMRSCEA

-176 DAVMVVGDPGDVI
+176 DAIMVVGDPGDVL

-205 QRGDESKS
+205 QRGEESKS

-218 ERTEMEHYFEYPT
+218 ERTEMGHHFEYPA
-231 QGELWVRLVHSAE
+231 QGELWIRLVHSAE
-244 EDYSPYEFE
+244 EGYSPYEFE
-253 IIRYDDASE
+253 IIRYDDDSE
-262 APDGGELTNPWS
+262 APEGGELTNPWS

-289 HGHLAASD
+289 YGHLAASD
-297 SQGDSLLIASGA
+297 SQGDSLLITSGA
-309 KMVLEPFCS
+309 KMKLEPFCS
-318 FTDIVSVE
+318 FTDNVSVE
-326 IVLHQ
+326 ISLHQ
-331 MDGSSLAVGS
+331 MDGSSLAIES
-341 GCAEE
+341 GCEDV
-346 FETTEQTVSVEFG
+346 FETTGQTVSVEFG
-359 LTTQGRTAAWSI
+359 LTTQGKTAAWAI
-371 MLRSLEPGDGSLIG
+371 MLKSLEPSDGALIG
-385 DAPDAVW
+385 DAPD
-392 ELEGLDSRWQVLS
+392 ELWGLGGPDSRWQVLS
-405 LGAATIEGSL
+405 LGATTIEGSL
-415 DAFDTTDVFA
+415 DVFDNTDVFA
-425 FSVIEENGSYVRVQR
+425 FSITEENGSYVRVQR
-440 IGDSSVIFT
+440 IGDAPTTFT
-449 LMTLDQET
+449 LMALNQET
-457 GEVVNSTDGSMMIVQ
+457 GEVVNSTDGSMMIVP
-472 PGVHALRI
+472 PGVHALMI
-480 DWGQDMIQGEGTEE
+480 EWGQDMEGDESRGE
-494 YEFSLPYNGPYEPIE
+494 YQFSLPYNGPYEPIE
-509 DEFVDLSDRAR
+509 YEFVDLSDRAR
-520 GFYMFAGFML
+520 GFYIFAGFML

-571 VALSAE
+571 EALSAE

-598 VAQDWG
+598 VTQDWG

-626 AVLLIGIRVSEVPW
+626 AVLLLGIRVAEVPW
-640 EMAAMRI
+640 ELAAMRI
-647 HAPEGARV
+647 HAPEGAKV
-655 GISSISPRRLFQE
+655 GISSISPSRLFQD

-695 GFQLSGLVAGEPLA
+695 GFQLSGLVGGEPLA

-719 ESE
+719 EIE

>member
-480 DWGQDMIQGEGTEE
+480 DWGQGMIQGEGTEE

>member
-176 DAVMVVGDPGDVI
+176 DAVMVVGDPGDVM

-205 QRGDESKS
+205 QRGGESKS

-480 DWGQDMIQGEGTEE
+480 DWGQGMSQGEDTEE

-640 EMAAMRI
+640 ELAAMRI

-655 GISSISPRRLFQE
+655 GISSISPSRLFQE

>member
-1 MQRVRPHV
+1 
-9 RGVRA
+9 VRA

>member
-1 MQRVRPHV
+1 M
-9 RGVRA
+9 A
-14 GLLAVLLTLAAF
+14 ALLALAAF
-26 SASASADED
+26 SASVSADED
-35 SKIVIYD
+35 SKVVLSD
-42 EIFST
+42 EEFST
-47 SGPVWIS
+47 SGPVWIG
-54 VSCLKVGCPGME
+54 VSCLKVGCQGME
-66 LVIWSDGVEE
+66 LVVWADGVEE
-76 SHEDPHLVQW
+76 RHEDPHLVEW
-86 SGQVE
+86 SGWVE

-101 SGTEANDLST
+101 SGTESGDLGT
-111 EVILSRMD
+111 EVILSWMD
-119 EWTEHADLPNIVPP
+119 EWTEHDDLPNIVPP
-133 PGSQGEYPLINT
+133 PGSPGEYPQINT
-145 TSPCQLHFCGA
+145 TSPCQLHLCSA
-156 IDLLSEGVLYVGALE
+156 IDLISEGVLYVGALE

-176 DAVMVVGDPGDVI
+176 DAVMVIGDPGDVM

-194 RGPSEIRIEIW
+194 RGPSEISIEIW
-205 QRGDESKS
+205 HRGEESKS

-218 ERTEMEHYFEYPT
+218 ERTEMGHYFEYPA
-231 QGELWVRLVHSAE
+231 QGELWIRLVHSAE

-253 IIRYDDASE
+253 IVRYDDDTE
-262 APDGGELTNPWS
+262 APDAGELSNPWS

-297 SQGDSLLIASGA
+297 SQGDSLLITSGA
-309 KMVLEPFCS
+309 KMMLEPFCS

-331 MDGSSLAVGS
+331 MDGSSLAVTS
-341 GCAEE
+341 GCADE
-346 FETTEQTVSVEFG
+346 FETTDQTVSVEFG
-359 LTTQGRTAAWSI
+359 LTTQGRTAAWTI
-371 MLRSLEPGDGSLIG
+371 MLRSLGPSDGSLIG

-392 ELEGLDSRWQVLS
+392 GQGGPDSRWQVLS

-415 DAFDTTDVFA
+415 DVFDTTDVFA
-425 FSVIEENGSYVRVQR
+425 FSVTEENGSYVRIQR
-440 IGDSSVIFT
+440 IGDSPVTFT

-457 GEVVNSTDGSMMIVQ
+457 GEVVNSTDGSMMIVP
-472 PGVHALRI
+472 PGMHALIIER
-480 DWGQDMIQGEGTEE
+480 GQGMGQTEGTGE
-494 YEFSLPYNGPYEPIE
+494 YQFSLPYNGPYEPFE
-509 DEFVDLSDRAR
+509 NEFVDLSDRAR

-530 LTPLMVVLWWNRAAI
+530 LTPLLVVLWWNRAAI

-565 LRERLS
+565 LRERLAE
-571 VALSAE
+571 ALSAE

-598 VAQDWG
+598 VVQDWG

-613 QVEICVWKISEGD
+613 QVEICVWRVSEGD
-626 AVLLIGIRVSEVPW
+626 AVLLLGIRVAEVPW
-640 EMAAMRI
+640 ELAAMRI
-647 HAPEGARV
+647 HAPEGAKV
-655 GISSISPRRLFQE
+655 DISSVSPSRLFQG

-688 EGSPTSL
+688 EGGPTSL
-695 GFQLSGLVAGEPLA
+695 GFQLSGLVGGEPLA